1 MRFHKLKMEEINK
14 IIKEL
19 WIKTYRGGGIYY
31 MHNAYSVYTIS
42 FTHTHTYGVI
52 VRRY

>member
-19 WIKTYRGGGIYY
+19 WIKTYRGGGSI
-31 MHNAYSVYTIS
+31 AKL
-42 FTHTHTYGVI
+42 FL
-52 VRRY
+52 